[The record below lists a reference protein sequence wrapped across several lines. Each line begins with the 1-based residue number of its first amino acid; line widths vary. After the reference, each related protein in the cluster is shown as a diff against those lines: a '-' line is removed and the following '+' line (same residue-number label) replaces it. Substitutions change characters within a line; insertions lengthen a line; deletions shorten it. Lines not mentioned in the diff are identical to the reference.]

1 MDFRLSSSLTFS
13 RWLPAGDDG
22 TYGSPKAS
30 EPDEEDD
37 VADIVLGII
46 AVLIGALLCF
56 RGYLAM
62 RALISL
68 WGAFVGFLLGAGI
81 VAQVTGDGFLQV
93 FLGWMVGI
101 IVALVF
107 GVLAYLSYQVAV
119 VLGMAAIGFTVGTS
133 IMAAFHVQWSW
144 LTVLVGVAAGIVLA
158 VIAIAGDLP
167 AILLAVLTALTGAS
181 VTVFGLML
189 LFGVMSSA
197 EFTAGDL
204 TAKLEAHWWWYAI
217 YAVLAIVGVISQG
230 SHLSRVKR
238 SMRQQWAPGQPATAE
253 PR

>member
-1 MDFRLSSSLTFS
+1 M
-13 RWLPAGDDG
+13 
-22 TYGSPKAS
+22 
-30 EPDEEDD
+30 
-37 VADIVLGII
+37 ADIVVGII

-62 RALISL
+62 RLLISL
-68 WGAFVGFLLGAGI
+68 WGAFVGFLLGAGL
-81 VAQVTGDGFLQV
+81 VAQLTGDGFLQV
-93 FLGWMVGI
+93 FLGWLVGI
-101 IVALVF
+101 IVAVVF

-133 IMAAFHVQWSW
+133 IMAAFHIQWSW
-144 LTVLVGVAAGIVLA
+144 LTVLVGVAVGVVLA

-167 AILLAVLTALTGAS
+167 AILLAVLTALAGAS

-189 LFGVMSSA
+189 LFGVLNSG
-197 EFTAGDL
+197 EFSAGDV
-204 TAKLEAHWWWYAI
+204 TAKLDAHWWWYAI
-217 YAVLAIVGVISQG
+217 YAVLAIVGVIAQG

-238 SMRQQWAPGQPATAE
+238 SMREQWAPVQPVPAS

>member
-1 MDFRLSSSLTFS
+1 MQ
-13 RWLPAGDDG
+13 
-22 TYGSPKAS
+22 
-30 EPDEEDD
+30 
-37 VADIVLGII
+37 DIVVGII

-62 RALISL
+62 RLLISL

-93 FLGWMVGI
+93 VLGWIVGI
-101 IVALVF
+101 VVAVVF

-133 IMAAFHVQWSW
+133 IMAAFHIPWSW
-144 LTVLVGVAAGIVLA
+144 LSVGVGVAVGIVLA
-158 VIAIAGDLP
+158 VIAIVGDLP
-167 AILLAVLTALTGAS
+167 AILLAVLTAVAGAS

-189 LFGVMSSA
+189 LFGVLNSG

-204 TAKLEAHWWWYAI
+204 TAKLDAHWWWYAI
-217 YAVLAIVGVISQG
+217 YAVLAIAGVIAQG

-238 SMRQQWAPGQPATAE
+238 SMRQQWAPAQPVPAQS
-253 PR
+253 R